1 MLTTRLWRPLR
12 PRRLPPPSNR
22 HRIKLTEQKCSVS
35 FPCFCGG
42 FLTRRHPLFPVF
54 RQPVFRWVFPPKIK
68 YSSGEISTCEQMVE
82 NPRKPHKIKGLR
94 RFFSGKDRGKCER
107 FTPFF
112 PTFRVGLGSLS
123 PNFPFSGVKL
133 RWKSGRFG
141 GKPIKWGSFPQKVA
155 NRDFLLLFMQNFYK
169 NTPVLQSK
177 ITRILSFDDRRI
189 PTIAQTIQSV
199 QTSSTPNS

>member
-1 MLTTRLWRPLR
+1 MD
-12 PRRLPPPSNR
+12 
-22 HRIKLTEQKCSVS
+22 KLTEQKCSVS

-42 FLTRRHPLFPVF
+42 FLPLHTVPFCGGHTPC
-54 RQPVFRWVFPPKIK
+54 FRWVFTAKIK
-68 YSSGEISTCEQMVE
+68 YSSSHLSTCEQTVE
-82 NPRKPHKIKGLR
+82 KRRKPRKIKGLR

-107 FTPFF
+107 LTPFF
-112 PTFRVGLGSLS
+112 PCFWGEIGSTS
-123 PNFPFSGVKL
+123 PFFLFSRGKL
-133 RWKSGRFG
+133 RWKSGQNG

-155 NRDFLLLFMQNFYK
+155 NREILLFFMQNFYK